1 MNYSVINKIIVYT
14 VIHILFH
21 ILKFGIRDEI
31 FGICGRFDT
40 LSTSPSAPV
49 FMPRWKFTTGL
60 VAPVPQLDFQYWRGT
75 GISTAYH
82 RRGSE
87 R

>member
-1 MNYSVINKIIVYT
+1 MLPGGIIKRARREFRRRERTPVVGVPDFQEKYSLTLPWQALLSERT
-14 VIHILFH
+14 VSQM
-21 ILKFGIRDEI
+21 EI
-31 FGICGRFDT
+31 YNR
-40 LSTSPSAPV
+40 
-49 FMPRWKFTTGL
+49 
-60 VAPVPQLDFQYWRGT
+60 QYWRGT